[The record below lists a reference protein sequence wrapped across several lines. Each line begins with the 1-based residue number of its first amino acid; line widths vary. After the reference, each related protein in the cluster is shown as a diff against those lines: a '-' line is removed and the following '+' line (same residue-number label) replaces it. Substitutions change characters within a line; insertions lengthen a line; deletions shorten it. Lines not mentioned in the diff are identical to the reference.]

1 MAKIAVSY
9 LTSIPGRSEPDE
21 EPRYIKSS
29 ASSSEVSRLVE
40 KGNFSIA
47 TAVPIVIPSIAKQ
60 EIISAGWMSLFLAI
74 TSQVFS
80 ENPEPRLA
88 EGVLMNGVPF
98 GAVPCGPVVL
108 EPLGLAS
115 PSPASSDCVGRH

>member
-1 MAKIAVSY
+1 M
-9 LTSIPGRSEPDE
+9 
-21 EPRYIKSS
+21 
-29 ASSSEVSRLVE
+29 
-40 KGNFSIA
+40 
-47 TAVPIVIPSIAKQ
+47 VIPSITKQ

-74 TSQVFS
+74 VSQVFS

-88 EGVLMNGVPF
+88 EGVLINGVPV

-115 PSPASSDCVGRH
+115 PSSSSSDCVGRH

>member
-9 LTSIPGRSEPDE
+9 LTSIPGRSEPDD

-47 TAVPIVIPSIAKQ
+47 TAVPIVIPSITKQ
-60 EIISAGWMSLFLAI
+60 EIISAGLMSLFLAI
-74 TSQVFS
+74 MSHVFS
-80 ENPEPRLA
+80 GNTEPRLA
-88 EGVLMNGVPF
+88 EGVLINGVAI
-98 GAVPCGPVVL
+98 GAVQDGSVVL
-108 EPLGLAS
+108 EPLDRAS
-115 PSPASSDCVGRH
+115 TSPASSDCVGRH

>member
-9 LTSIPGRSEPDE
+9 LTSIPGRCEPDD

-29 ASSSEVSRLVE
+29 ASSSEVSKLVE

-47 TAVPIVIPSIAKQ
+47 TAVPIVIPSITKQ
-60 EIISAGWMSLFLAI
+60 EIISTGWMSLFLAI
-74 TSQVFS
+74 ASQVFS

-88 EGVLMNGVPF
+88 EGVLINGVPV
-98 GAVPCGPVVL
+98 GALPCSPVVL

>member
-9 LTSIPGRSEPDE
+9 LTSIPGRSEPDD

-47 TAVPIVIPSIAKQ
+47 TAVPTVSPRIKMK
-60 EIISAGWMSLFLAI
+60 ETISAGW
-74 TSQVFS
+74 TS
-80 ENPEPRLA
+80 
-88 EGVLMNGVPF
+88 
-98 GAVPCGPVVL
+98 
-108 EPLGLAS
+108 
-115 PSPASSDCVGRH
+115 

>member
-9 LTSIPGRSEPDE
+9 LTSIPGRSEPDD

-29 ASSSEVSRLVE
+29 ASSSEVSKLVE

-47 TAVPIVIPSIAKQ
+47 TAVPIVIPSITKQ

-74 TSQVFS
+74 ASQVFS

-88 EGVLMNGVPF
+88 EGVLMNGVPV

>member
-1 MAKIAVSY
+1 MATTAVTY
-9 LTSIPGRSEPDE
+9 LTSIPGHSEPDD
-21 EPRYIKSS
+21 EPRYTKSS
-29 ASSSEVSRLVE
+29 ASSSVVSRLVE

-47 TAVPIVIPSIAKQ
+47 TAVLIVIPSITKQ

-74 TSQVFS
+74 VSQVFS

-88 EGVLMNGVPF
+88 EGVLINGVPV

>member
-1 MAKIAVSY
+1 MNDLSRYMATIVASY
-9 LTSIPGRSEPDE
+9 LTSIPGRSEPDDN
-21 EPRYIKSS
+21 PRYIKSS

-74 TSQVFS
+74 MS
-80 ENPEPRLA
+80 
-88 EGVLMNGVPF
+88 
-98 GAVPCGPVVL
+98 
-108 EPLGLAS
+108 
-115 PSPASSDCVGRH
+115 

>member
-9 LTSIPGRSEPDE
+9 LTSIPGRSEPDD

-29 ASSSEVSRLVE
+29 ASSSEVSKLVE

-47 TAVPIVIPSIAKQ
+47 TAVPIVIPSITKQ
-60 EIISAGWMSLFLAI
+60 EIISTGWMSLFLAI
-74 TSQVFS
+74 ASQVFS

-88 EGVLMNGVPF
+88 EGVLMNGVPV